1 MVLMLTMDRRK
12 SNIKSIISKFI
23 YSIFYKRR
31 YFFVYIIYGVISV
44 SLELITREFLIYLN
58 ANNLFANYFSV
69 LIGISLM
76 FYLNANFNFN
86 IPRYLY
92 LRSFFYFLVI
102 DILSISLEY
111 YLNLNHLILLLDLQ
125 NSFFLKLDLYSYNRF
140 IIFLTLFVIGYFLH
154 LKIAFSGTCK
164 VGLAIYA
171 NKDENLIKIYKSVEN
186 FPDFIHVD
194 LVDQTMETFIGGPEI
209 SIFNKIKELWPNH
222 LVETHIMSKK
232 PSIWIDK
239 VLDYSDIIYFDIDID
254 EDISFVKS
262 KITSNNCEPGII
274 LKVKN
279 NYEKQI
285 KLIEGFKNILLLTID
300 IPGKSGQLFN
310 QNAYKY
316 IEQINKLPF
325 RNKFKLCIDG
335 GINANLIKKIKSDKI
350 ISASDILTNNAPK
363 KRILRLKTFSKY
375 EK

>member
-1 MVLMLTMDRRK
+1 MLTMDRRK